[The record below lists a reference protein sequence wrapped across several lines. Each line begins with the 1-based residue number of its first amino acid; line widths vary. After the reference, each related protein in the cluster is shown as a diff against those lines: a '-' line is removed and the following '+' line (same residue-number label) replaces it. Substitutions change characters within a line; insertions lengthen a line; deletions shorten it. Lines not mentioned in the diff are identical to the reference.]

1 MAGAGAKRRRTENAK
16 RLKALRVALVL
27 SSVVYVGLR
36 LGWFHNTAGWKHY
49 LGYLIT
55 SAISALCYRSISS
68 MAKPTYGP
76 NGELLDGGADLS
88 MGGTLEYLHDV
99 LYITVFVHTA
109 SIVTDWFWLAYLVI
123 PGYAGYM
130 LWIYIIYPY
139 VFAARPDE
147 QQDSQMDA
155 KKRAKMEKKA
165 TRTKYLHGKK

>member
-1 MAGAGAKRRRTENAK
+1 M
-16 RLKALRVALVL
+16 
-27 SSVVYVGLR
+27 YVGLR
-36 LGWFHNTAGWKHY
+36 LGWFRSTAGWKHY
-49 LGYLIT
+49 LAYLLT
-55 SAISALCYRSISS
+55 SAVSALCYRSISS

-109 SIVTDWFWLAYLVI
+109 SIITDWFWLAYLVI
-123 PGYAGYM
+123 PVYAGYM
-130 LWIYIIYPY
+130 LWIYVIYPY
-139 VFAARPDE
+139 VFATRPDE
-147 QQDSQMDA
+147 QRDSQMDA